1 MSRDLIFHYARP
13 DAQYDG
19 WTLIGEN
26 GGRVGEQ
33 HDGPFGVMWHVEFDE
48 DPTAFSYRLQRD
60 AAEQATTSDSTT
72 DGSESGSAKGGQQT
86 DPNKR
91 WQELELAQ
99 DHTEVVYPSG
109 FAKGGRAH
117 TLAVSSPDGEHQ
129 AIREKLEQMLGEIA
143 AVRGAITTVDST
155 VTGLDAKTDDLGVA
169 VVAVADRL
177 GRVDAKT
184 DDLGVAVVAVA
195 DRLGKVDA
203 KTDTVH
209 DATVVIHDEV
219 GRLLGRAGV
228 IIVSPQP
235 HPPGDVEQLV
245 GQALPIVDDVIASL
259 DTARTTYASAVHV
272 PAVPLIASPGDSRGQ
287 AVQSIIEHVY
297 FAQLAIEAER
307 DRLRELAGDDAAMG
321 AQDLV
326 ALRAQLI
333 ATTDQIGTELE
344 QVETLAQA
352 DPTDLELLKTL
363 RDEVLA
369 KLIELRVLAA
379 GVSP

>member
-48 DPTAFSYRLQRD
+48 DPTAFLYRLQRD

-72 DGSESGSAKGGQQT
+72 NGRESGSAKGGQQT

-109 FAKGGRAH
+109 FARGGRAH
-117 TLAVSSPDGEHQ
+117 TLAVTSPDGEHQ
-129 AIREKLEQMLGEIA
+129 AIREKLEQMLGEVA

-155 VTGLDAKTDDLGVA
+155 VTGLDARIDDLGVA
-169 VVAVADRL
+169 VGEGL
-177 GRVDAKT
+177 GRIDAKI
-184 DDLGVAVVAVA
+184 DDLGVAVGEG
-195 DRLGKVDA
+195 LGRIDA
-203 KTDTVH
+203 KTDIVH
-209 DATVVIHDEV
+209 DATVEIHDEV

-228 IIVSPQP
+228 IILNPQP
-235 HPPGDVEQLV
+235 HPPGDVELLV
-245 GQALPIVDDVIASL
+245 RQALPIVDDVIASL
-259 DTARTTYASAVHV
+259 DTARTTYASALHV
-272 PAVPLIASPGDSRGQ
+272 PAVPPIATPGDSRGQ
-287 AVQSIIEHVY
+287 AVQSIIERVY
-297 FAQLAIEAER
+297 FAQLATEAER
-307 DRLRELAGDDAAMG
+307 DRLQELAGDDAAMG

-333 ATTDQIGTELE
+333 ATTDQIGTELA

-363 RDEVLA
+363 RDEVLP

>member
-48 DPTAFSYRLQRD
+48 DPTAFLYRLQRD

-72 DGSESGSAKGGQQT
+72 NGRESGSAKGGQQT

-109 FAKGGRAH
+109 FARGGRAH
-117 TLAVSSPDGEHQ
+117 TLAVTSPDGEHQ
-129 AIREKLEQMLGEIA
+129 AIREKLEQMLGEVA

-155 VTGLDAKTDDLGVA
+155 VTGLDARIDDLGVA
-169 VVAVADRL
+169 VGEGL
-177 GRVDAKT
+177 GRIDAKT
-184 DDLGVAVVAVA
+184 GI
-195 DRLGKVDA
+195 
-203 KTDTVH
+203 VH
-209 DATVVIHDEV
+209 DATVEIHDEV

-228 IIVSPQP
+228 IILNPQP
-235 HPPGDVEQLV
+235 HPPGDVELLV
-245 GQALPIVDDVIASL
+245 RQALPIVDDVIASL
-259 DTARTTYASAVHV
+259 DTARTTYASALHV
-272 PAVPLIASPGDSRGQ
+272 PAVPPIATPGDSRGQ
-287 AVQSIIEHVY
+287 AVQSIIERVY
-297 FAQLAIEAER
+297 FAQLATEAER
-307 DRLRELAGDDAAMG
+307 DRLQELAGDDAAMG

-333 ATTDQIGTELE
+333 ATTDQIGTELA

-363 RDEVLA
+363 RDEVLP